1 MSHHPEL
8 VIDARAVLGEGPLW
22 HTRQQRLIWVDIE
35 GHDLHIWDPVTRADE
50 RLHIG
55 EHVGCAVSAGG
66 DLLVLGLRSG
76 FAVLDLATG
85 RRAHIEDPEHHL
97 PDNRFNDGKC
107 DPAGRLWAGT
117 MALDERES
125 AGALYCL
132 HGDLTVHLMVPRVT
146 ISNGLAWSLDHRT
159 MYYVD
164 SPTRRIVSY
173 QYDLTTGAIDRERV
187 VFDVPEGAG
196 FPDGMTIDAEG
207 QLWLALWDGRRV
219 LRVDP
224 QAGRATDQI
233 DMPVS
238 RPTSCAFGGP
248 DLDELFI
255 TTASNLPPDRR
266 AKEPQAGGVF
276 RVRPGVGGLP
286 AVDFA
291 GTDRLR
297 QLLDHGPT

>member
-35 GHDLHIWDPVTRADE
+35 GHDLHIWDPVTRADA

-173 QYDLTTGAIDRERV
+173 EYDPATGAIDSERV
-187 VFDVPEGAG
+187 VFHVPEGGG

-219 LRVDP
+219 IRVDP
-224 QAGRATDQI
+224 HAGRITDQI

-238 RPTSCAFGGP
+238 RPTSCAFGGLN
-248 DLDELFI
+248 LDELYI
-255 TTASNLPPDRR
+255 TSASNLPPDQR
-266 AKEPQAGGVF
+266 AKEPHAGGVF

-291 GTDRLR
+291 GTERLR
-297 QLLDHGPT
+297 VLLDHGPT